1 MGVGDVRV
9 LRKSSW
15 PPTKWEAVAVLV
27 KTSVLTEWQERDE
40 AVCRAT
46 QKPETS
52 GKSKTI
58 GVAGHRYV
66 GLSFCP

>member
-1 MGVGDVRV
+1 MRDVRV
-9 LRKSSW
+9 LRKSGW
-15 PPTKWEAVAVLV
+15 TPTKWEAVAVLV
-27 KTSVLTEWQERDE
+27 KTAVLTEWQERNE

-46 QKPETS
+46 QRPETS

-58 GVAGHRYV
+58 GVAGHRFV